1 METLVHS
8 RLYSFALFVPNTLK
22 LPLLVASSW
31 TVLWPYRLYSSI
43 PHFTWCQMPWS
54 LYLAADS
61 PMMVKSRLIVTSFSM
76 LVGRQRLFFS
86 QCYRLQMW
94 FFTPTTPTASLWA
107 DIHHG
112 KSHILPF
119 VLAPVTLSP
128 SLVVDDGS
136 WTLFHEMRQCCYS
149 YTPQNKDCS
158 CPFGLWSC
166 PELFNQPLSVVFLRL
181 SSWG

>member
-1 METLVHS
+1 M
-8 RLYSFALFVPNTLK
+8 
-22 LPLLVASSW
+22 
-31 TVLWPYRLYSSI
+31 WPFCDHTDFYSSI
-43 PHFTWCQMPWS
+43 PHVKWCQMPWS
-54 LYLAADS
+54 LYPAADS
-61 PMMVKSRLIVTSFSM
+61 PVMVQSRLIVTSFSM

-112 KSHILPF
+112 ESHILPF

-136 WTLFHEMRQCCYS
+136 WTLFSTLSMRWDS
-149 YTPQNKDCS
+149 VAT
-158 CPFGLWSC
+158 
-166 PELFNQPLSVVFLRL
+166 LSPPKTRNRSWLLVLSGAVQTATLYCFFALIQLRPPA
-181 SSWG
+181 S